1 MNPSKFFLKL
11 AIVFGALAVVI
22 GAFGA
27 HGLKDLLLSNNRL
40 DVYEK
45 AVMYQFFHTFA
56 LLFTAFLM
64 RSFSSKYLIW
74 AARFFTMGIFVFSG
88 SLYALAITNFTVLGA
103 ITPVGGVCFIL
114 GWIFLY
120 VFVSSKAYNT

>member
-11 AIVFGALAVVI
+11 AIVFGALSVAI

-45 AVMYQFFHTFA
+45 AVMYQFFHTLA
-56 LLFTAFLM
+56 LLFTALLM
-64 RSFSSKYLIW
+64 RSFSSKHLIW

-103 ITPVGGVCFIL
+103 ITPIGGVCFIL

-120 VFVSSKAYNT
+120 LFVSSKAYNT

>member
-1 MNPSKFFLKL
+1 MSPSKFFLKL
-11 AIVFGALAVVI
+11 AIVFGALSVAI

-45 AVMYQFFHTFA
+45 AVMYQFFHTLA
-56 LLFTAFLM
+56 LLFTALLM
-64 RSFSSKYLIW
+64 RSFSSNHLIW

-103 ITPVGGVCFIL
+103 ITPIGGVCFIL

-120 VFVSSKAYNT
+120 VFMSSKAYKT

>member
-56 LLFTAFLM
+56 LLFTALIM

-88 SLYALAITNFTVLGA
+88 SLYTLAITNFTVLGA
-103 ITPVGGVCFIL
+103 IAPVGGVCYIT
-114 GWIFLY
+114 GWIFLSLY
-120 VFVSSKAYNT
+120 VSSMTYNT

>member
-1 MNPSKFFLKL
+1 MSPSKFFLKL

-45 AVMYQFFHTFA
+45 AVMYQFFHTLA
-56 LLFTAFLM
+56 LLFTALLM
-64 RSFSSKYLIW
+64 RSFTNKHLVW
-74 AARFFTMGIFVFSG
+74 VARFFTIGILIFSG